1 MSKKTT
7 YIGIAV
13 VVIAV
18 VVVFLYT
25 NIFELI
31 SPTVVDSVDSAKD
44 VISQV
49 DGSDVVEGAE
59 IVSETITNETS
70 KIEIK
75 DPFPW

>member
-7 YIGIAV
+7 YIGITV

-25 NIFELI
+25 NVFELI
-31 SPTVVDSVDSAKD
+31 SPTVVNSVDSAKD

-59 IVSETITNETS
+59 LISETITNETS